1 MLKVNKSLCSGCAL
15 CAQICP
21 QGAIT
26 LIWGNAEIDTRKC
39 NFCYQCVD
47 VCPQRAIVEL
57 VVIFPEELR
66 ATVSTLKQEID
77 DIIRRIDSLVSK
89 A

>member
-21 QGAIT
+21 QGAI
-26 LIWGNAEIDTRKC
+26 
-39 NFCYQCVD
+39 
-47 VCPQRAIVEL
+47 VEL
-57 VVIFPEELR
+57 AVISPEELR
-66 ATVSTLKQEID
+66 ATVCTLKQEID
-77 DIIRRIDSLVSK
+77 DIIRRIDRLVSK